1 MTRPEGSVL
10 IWWRRCCRSV
20 VRRGASVYRVADARS
35 ADLKSAVSQVC
46 NLRIV
51 GKIGRLG
58 SDRCPADYKSAIRQI
73 ENLRYGKHI
82 RRGGGAPTLSKSGH
96 YRPEETGEPGTE
108 PSSFGFPSPFGR
120 RHSAFP
126 SRHAFPATQAPL
138 GNEADQREE
147 KHG

>member
-10 IWWRRCCRSV
+10 IWWRRCCRTV

-58 SDRCPADYKSAIRQI
+58 SDRCSADYKSAIRQV

-82 RRGGGAPTLSKSGH
+82 PAARFIPPARTRA
-96 YRPEETGEPGTE
+96 GTSQRDVRAMSL
-108 PSSFGFPSPFGR
+108 P
-120 RHSAFP
+120 
-126 SRHAFPATQAPL
+126 PL
-138 GNEADQREE
+138 NRD
-147 KHG
+147 

>member
-51 GKIGRLG
+51 GKIGRLR

-73 ENLRYGKHI
+73 ENLRYGKHV
-82 RRGGGAPTLSKSGH
+82 RRGARRCGSTAATKSGH
-96 YRPEETGEPGTE
+96 YRKSPGRPGACLESTTETGGW
-108 PSSFGFPSPFGR
+108 
-120 RHSAFP
+120 
-126 SRHAFPATQAPL
+126 
-138 GNEADQREE
+138 
-147 KHG
+147 K

>member
-20 VRRGASVYRVADARS
+20 VRRGASVWRVADAGS

-58 SDRCPADYKSAIRQI
+58 NDRCPADYKSAIQQI
-73 ENLRYGKHI
+73 ENLRYGKHV
-82 RRGGGAPTLSKSGH
+82 LSPRLTVMASLCEAEPAVPWCPKS
-96 YRPEETGEPGTE
+96 EM
-108 PSSFGFPSPFGR
+108 
-120 RHSAFP
+120 
-126 SRHAFPATQAPL
+126 
-138 GNEADQREE
+138 
-147 KHG
+147 